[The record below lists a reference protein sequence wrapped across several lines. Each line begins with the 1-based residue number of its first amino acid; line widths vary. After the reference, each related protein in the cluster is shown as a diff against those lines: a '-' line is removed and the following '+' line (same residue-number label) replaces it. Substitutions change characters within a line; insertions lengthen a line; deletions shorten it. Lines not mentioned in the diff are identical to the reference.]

1 MGAGYPSLQWES
13 GGPIMLGTPFAL
25 QSGGGVPLIVV
36 GEGEGR
42 PIILG
47 DPFPTRWGERGT
59 PRNSGREKDL

>member
-1 MGAGYPSLQWES
+1 
-13 GGPIMLGTPFAL
+13 MLGTPFAL